1 VHFEI
6 RRAGPHSYLYL
17 AETVRTPK
25 GPRRAWQ
32 FYVGSPESLHR
43 RLRGSHAP
51 LTVRSFAYG
60 RPAALLHA
68 AEQTG
73 LLEALERHLPSRHR
87 SGLSVAQLLLL
98 QLLGRAERPL
108 SREAMA
114 QWFPA
119 SALPLLWGTR
129 ERPSARV
136 LRLALRKML
145 ASGRLDGSG
154 TPVLS
159 RAALRKVEEDLF
171 RRLLARG
178 IPPKWLLFDT
188 TNFYTYHREGRFSRK
203 GHSKDRRADK
213 NLTGLGLVT
222 LGNLP
227 VLSEVYAGNE
237 SDPKLF
243 AHVLEALQVRLERLE
258 VATDRLTLVFD
269 RGVNSTENFEATLGA
284 MHVIAALNRQDARA
298 LLATPLSK
306 FHEIARDP
314 EGNPILGFP
323 TVWEG
328 FGQTWRTLVVYRVAT
343 AHHQRARWE
352 RTKDKVLGQ
361 VSQWREALGRGAP
374 GRSQKALMR
383 KLVELV
389 PRDYHGIFD
398 YGVEWRD
405 GKFWPRCKVP
415 GEAEARLRA
424 SFGKTTLITDLA
436 PEALPEAEFV
446 QGYASRAAIEE
457 DFKWLKDRF
466 VLSVKPVWVWNESA
480 VAGHVFLC
488 VLGLLLL
495 RYLQWEARELEL
507 SIPAMLEELENV
519 RIAVLRQGDGRP
531 KVVLEQMT
539 KVQARLV
546 EKLQLGSLIPG

>member
-1 VHFEI
+1 MHFEI
-6 RRAGPHSYLYL
+6 RRSGAHSYLYL

-43 RLRGSHAP
+43 RLRGARAP
-51 LTVRSFAYG
+51 VIVRSFSYG

-73 LLEALERHLPSRHR
+73 LLEALDRYLPGRNR
-87 SGLSVAQLLLL
+87 AGLSVGQLLLL

-114 QWFPA
+114 EWFPA

-129 ERPSARV
+129 ERPSSRV
-136 LRLALRKML
+136 LRLALRKIL
-145 ASGRLDGSG
+145 SSGRLDGSG
-154 TPVLS
+154 SPVLS
-159 RAALRKVEEDLF
+159 RAGLRQVEEALF

-188 TNFYTYHREGRFSRK
+188 TNFYTYHREGRFSKK
-203 GHSKDRRADK
+203 GHSKERRADK

-243 AHVLEALQVRLERLE
+243 ARVIEALQVRLERLE

-269 RGVNSTENFEATLGA
+269 RGINSTENFDATLGA
-284 MHVIAALNRQDARA
+284 MHVIAALNRQDARS
-298 LLATPLSK
+298 LLAVPLSE
-306 FHEIARDP
+306 FHEVAQDS
-314 EGNPILGFP
+314 EGKPILGFP
-323 TVWEG
+323 TEWSG
-328 FGQTWRTLVVYRVAT
+328 FGHTWRTLVVFRAAT
-343 AHHQRARWE
+343 AHHQQVRWE
-352 RTKDKVLGQ
+352 RSKEKVLGQ
-361 VSQWREALGRGAP
+361 VVRWREALEHGAP

-389 PRDYHGIFD
+389 PRDYHGVFE
-398 YGVEWRD
+398 YGVEARD
-405 GKFWPRCKVP
+405 GKYWPKCEIP
-415 GEAEARLRA
+415 EEAEVRLRS
-424 SFGKTTLITDLA
+424 SFGKTTLITDLPA
-436 PEALPEAEFV
+436 EKLSEVEFV
-446 QGYASRAAIEE
+446 EGYVNRASIEE

-495 RYLQWEARELEL
+495 RYLQWEARELGL
-507 SIPAMLEELENV
+507 SIPGMLEELEKV
-519 RIAVLRQGDGRP
+519 RIAVLRDEGGRP
-531 KVVLEQMT
+531 KVILEQMT
-539 KVQARLV
+539 KVQAQLV
-546 EKLQLGSLIPG
+546 EKLQLTSLIPN